1 MAVLKIGDLKWAN
14 FFRLWTSHQI
24 FLGGGTTFLT
34 KTHMK
39 IWGEFWIGIISA
51 KKYLTVCCQL
61 GCNLR

>member
-1 MAVLKIGDLKWAN
+1 MGIIFAAVDKSSN
-14 FFRLWTSHQI
+14 FGGYHIFHQNP
-24 FLGGGTTFLT
+24 
-34 KTHMK
+34 K